1 MVYNQPK
8 PSDKYRKSRRWVD
21 KEQGLYG
28 TYFQLEDEI
37 FCVIDTIAGFYAL
50 PVLYAHA
57 AAKTLVKTI
66 TQSES

>member
-37 FCVIDTIAGFYAL
+37 FCVII
-50 PVLYAHA
+50 
-57 AAKTLVKTI
+57 
-66 TQSES
+66 QSLAFTPCRFCMRMQRQRLW